1 MRKSTYE
8 QSQKRA
14 LERELVERQR
24 RADMEKQIAKDRAMD
39 TALKGESRVE
49 DLRLIRQLAVV
60 QKEIEQQENLAR
72 CVHYITNLKFPYFK
86 WFHLFIVQSRWFCI
100 KLFYIIA
107 H

>member
-24 RADMEKQIAKDRAMD
+24 RADMEKQISKDRAMD
-39 TALKGESRVE
+39 TALKGESRIE

-72 CVHYITNLKFPYFK
+72 YRVLH
-86 WFHLFIVQSRWFCI
+86 
-100 KLFYIIA
+100 
-107 H
+107 